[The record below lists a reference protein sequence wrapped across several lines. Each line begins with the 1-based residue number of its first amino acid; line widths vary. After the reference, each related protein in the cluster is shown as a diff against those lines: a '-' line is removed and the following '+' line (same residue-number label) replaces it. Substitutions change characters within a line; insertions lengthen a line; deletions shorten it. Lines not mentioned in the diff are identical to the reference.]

1 MANEKQK
8 ELVNV
13 LSGKATEPKF
23 TGLVYT
29 KMDLIKA
36 LNHYAAYAKTEN
48 LKAWALTYLVKY
60 HPELVKRVQSLP
72 GSCFTTYGALC
83 RLEARGYAHDDTMKA
98 RIRDY
103 FKDLKAPVTKLTDE
117 EPAAP
122 KPVTRKPI
130 EKINKSMEAFDIATD
145 DVLMGKQ
152 PANFTIST
160 TDSVK
165 EIEEICHREI
175 KEMTEFPDYY
185 QKHRIPALK
194 KFYKA
199 TLEKVEKAKAA
210 KKVKAPVVRSK
221 RVNPAAVV
229 KAVKYQKSEDSLGLV
244 SINPVDVLERRKM
257 FVYDTKYR
265 RLIMFV
271 STGPGFTFTGTT
283 LQNVDMKK
291 SVFKTVRKP
300 EALFK
305 GKKLSISDLNKA
317 FDELKTKETP
327 MPAARFNSYFVI
339 VKVTEKGN

>member
-1 MANEKQK
+1 MKTEKQN

-36 LNHYAAYAKTEN
+36 LNHYAAYAKPEN
-48 LKAWALTYLVKY
+48 LKAWALTYLVKN
-60 HPELVKRVQSLP
+60 HPELVKRVQGLP

-83 RLEARGYAHDDTMKA
+83 RLESRGYSHDDAMKI
-98 RIRDY
+98 RIRTY
-103 FKDLKAPVTKLTDE
+103 FESVDSPVTKQVDDASPLK
-117 EPAAP
+117 AVA
-122 KPVTRKPI
+122 RKPI
-130 EKINKSMEAFDIATD
+130 EKTNKSMEAFDLAIEEILSGQTPSNFSID
-145 DVLMGKQ
+145 
-152 PANFTIST
+152 PAGQ
-160 TDSVK
+160 VK
-165 EIEEICHREI
+165 EIEEICHREL
-175 KEMTEFPDYY
+175 KELTEFAEYY
-185 QKHRIPALK
+185 RTDWIAPLK

-199 TLEKVEKAKAA
+199 TLEKVEKAKAF
-210 KKVKAPVVRSK
+210 KKVKSPIVRSK
-221 RVNPAAVV
+221 RTNPASVV
-229 KAVKYQKSEDSLGLV
+229 KAVKYQKSDESLGLSSV
-244 SINPVDVLERRKM
+244 NPIDVLERRKM

-305 GKKLSISDLNKA
+305 SKKLSISDLNKA
-317 FDELKTKETP
+317 FDELKTKESP
-327 MPAARFNSYFVI
+327 MLAARFNSYFVI